1 MWWWDGMK
9 WVPATQAPQQMQ
21 PMVPPSYY
29 SMPPPATFNWAPS
42 PGLRVFL
49 IVFLVL
55 QALVFGLFLAAGVI
69 AFATG
74 TADPSSV
81 VFLVVVLVLFAL
93 PAIALVGVLRRAA
106 WARWV
111 SLAAGIASTLTCL
124 GSVLG
129 IPILVSAARAPLG
142 KPRAS

>member
-1 MWWWDGMK
+1 MWWWDGVR
-9 WVPATQAPQQMQ
+9 WVPATQAPPQMQ

-29 SMPPPATFNWAPS
+29 SMPPPASIGWQPS
-42 PGLRVFL
+42 PGLRGFL

-55 QALVFGLFLAAGVI
+55 QALVFGLFTAAGLI

-74 TADPSSV
+74 GADPSSV
-81 VFLVVVLVLFAL
+81 VLLVVVLVLFAL
-93 PAIALVGVLRRAA
+93 PAVALVGVFRRSA

-111 SLAAGIASTLTCL
+111 SLAAGTASTLTCL

-129 IPILVSAARAPLG
+129 IPILVSAARATLG